1 MHLAF
6 FKRKTIHQYLSNAMF
21 SSRCLTYCRIFNRS
35 KGSLLF
41 LSFKKVQYTK
51 GKNTRKNVHSTYL
64 SSLSLSF
71 EDKISREIRARTDNR
86 KYMLAGIQKWLSQ
99 NFSLLRFYKLNSF
112 QCRSENRPLH
122 LVVSYT

>member
-21 SSRCLTYCRIFNRS
+21 SSRCLTYCRIFNTS

-41 LSFKKVQYTK
+41 LSFKYSIQKE
-51 GKNTRKNVHSTYL
+51 KNTRKNVHLTYL

-71 EDKISREIRARTDNR
+71 EDNISREIRARTDNR
-86 KYMLAGIQKWLSQ
+86 KYMLAGIQKRLSQ